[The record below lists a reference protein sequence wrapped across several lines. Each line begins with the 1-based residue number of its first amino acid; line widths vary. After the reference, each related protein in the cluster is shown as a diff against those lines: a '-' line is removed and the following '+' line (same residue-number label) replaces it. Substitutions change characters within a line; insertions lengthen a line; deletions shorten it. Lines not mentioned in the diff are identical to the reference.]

1 MNWLI
6 TYNGLT
12 QTFAARGLSNLR
24 RTRVSQAQDTV
35 SFTCPGPYDTAELFP
50 FGSIVEISFQPAS
63 GDNVRW
69 FYGKVIQV
77 PRSGSGTEENMDYIL
92 AGPWW
97 HLDNLVYQQAWSA
110 GRQVSP
116 YTLADGES
124 KLGEETVDE
133 ILYDLIGIYK
143 SRVIL
148 GQAPAG
154 TRLNSGQV
162 ITDVINYAIAAGAPI
177 ALGTIEPDLDI
188 PWDEQ
193 NDITCAEAIRRML
206 RWSPDAI
213 AWFDYSTTPY
223 PTFHCKRRDA
233 LTSLSLSVIPE
244 ESGIQSISALQII
257 PRPDIQ
263 VPAVVLKFEQV
274 NTINDVDYES
284 ITTQKFPLTATGRE
298 FGALTATLQ
307 LAGTQATILSQK
319 IKAKTIDLIADTF
332 WLAHDDTYKNGT
344 NDIMVTAVL
353 AGTHSPAVPPYLN
366 ELIEGQIQ
374 DWMTGIHFE
383 EVVYTATAL
392 VTIYDNAAHDNIIK
406 KELKTLSCKIIATDA
421 CGVIPPP
428 GEKTKTY
435 TRLTNLVSGETVPAG
450 LAESIYNSLNPLQ
463 YDGKLNLV
471 EEECLVG
478 ASLVEARAH
487 LGLVL
492 NLTGGMAAWSTMN
505 AVIQEI
511 TENVDSGQTSIS
523 FGPPEQLSIQDLME
537 FLRANRGRGVA
548 FSFKKRE
555 NGQSASGVSSVD
567 LSGPTPLLNTAGA
580 SGQTK
585 LLTVLA
591 DSTKKIVLNPDLI
604 TAAGAVELKPVAAS
618 VMVSGVL
625 KTINVLASEAF
636 AGGGEVSGFTG
647 TVTVISAFQW
657 SSSSLQYKTKAL
669 TYANG
674 LLTSVGTE
682 SGWNTL
688 FTASSGCPA

>member
-24 RTRVSQAQDTV
+24 RTRVSRAQDTV

-110 GRQVSP
+110 GRQVNP

-213 AWFDYSTTPY
+213 AWFDYSTSPY
-223 PTFHCKRRDA
+223 PTFNCARRSTLA
-233 LTSLSLSVIPE
+233 SLSLPVIPE
-244 ESGIQSISALQII
+244 ESGIQSVSALQII

-284 ITTQKFPLTATGRE
+284 ITTQKFPLSATGRE

-307 LAGTQATILSQK
+307 LAGTQATILSQQ
-319 IKAKTIDLIADTF
+319 IKAKALGADV
-332 WLAHDDTYKNGT
+332 WANDAWWRAHDPSIA
-344 NDIMVTAVL
+344 NDEIYELTFIAP
-353 AGTHSPAVPPYLN
+353 HSADPGEDYPN
-366 ELIEGQIQ
+366 ELTEGTVQ
-374 DWMTGIHFE
+374 DWMDKHVKKHI
-383 EVVYTATAL
+383 VYSTCL
-392 VTIYDNAAHDNIIK
+392 VTVKDSEGNDIK
-406 KELKTLSCKIIATDA
+406 TEARVLSCEIVGKRFV
-421 CGVIPPP
+421 VI
-428 GEKTKTY
+428 EHTI
-435 TRLTNLVSGETVPAG
+435 L
-450 LAESIYNSLNPLQ
+450 PL
-463 YDGKLNLV
+463 
-471 EEECLVG
+471 
-478 ASLVEARAH
+478 
-487 LGLVL
+487 
-492 NLTGGMAAWSTMN
+492 
-505 AVIQEI
+505 
-511 TENVDSGQTSIS
+511 
-523 FGPPEQLSIQDLME
+523 
-537 FLRANRGRGVA
+537 
-548 FSFKKRE
+548 
-555 NGQSASGVSSVD
+555 
-567 LSGPTPLLNTAGA
+567 
-580 SGQTK
+580 
-585 LLTVLA
+585 
-591 DSTKKIVLNPDLI
+591 
-604 TAAGAVELKPVAAS
+604 
-618 VMVSGVL
+618 
-625 KTINVLASEAF
+625 
-636 AGGGEVSGFTG
+636 
-647 TVTVISAFQW
+647 
-657 SSSSLQYKTKAL
+657 
-669 TYANG
+669 
-674 LLTSVGTE
+674 
-682 SGWNTL
+682 
-688 FTASSGCPA
+688 

>member
-35 SFTCPGPYDTAELFP
+35 SFTCPGPYDAAELFP
-50 FGSIVEISFQPAS
+50 FGSIVEISFQPDV

-162 ITDVINYAIAAGAPI
+162 ITDVINYAIASGAPI

-213 AWFDYSTTPY
+213 AWFDYSTSPY
-223 PTFHCKRRDA
+223 PTFNCARRSTLA
-233 LTSLSLSVIPE
+233 SLSLPVIPE
-244 ESGIQSISALQII
+244 ESGIQSVSALQII

-284 ITTQKFPLTATGRE
+284 ITTQKFPLSATGRE

-307 LAGTQATILSQK
+307 LAGTQATILSQQ
-319 IKAKTIDLIADTF
+319 IKAKALGADV
-332 WLAHDDTYKNGT
+332 WANDAWWRAHDPSIA
-344 NDIMVTAVL
+344 NDEIYELTFIAP
-353 AGTHSPAVPPYLN
+353 HSADPGEDYPN
-366 ELIEGQIQ
+366 ELTEGTVQ
-374 DWMTGIHFE
+374 DWMDKHVKKHI
-383 EVVYTATAL
+383 VYSTCL
-392 VTIYDNAAHDNIIK
+392 VTVKDSEGNDIK
-406 KELKTLSCKIIATDA
+406 TEARVLSCEIVVTDA
-421 CGVIPPP
+421 GGVIPP
-428 GEKTKTY
+428 GVEITKTY

-492 NLTGGMAAWSTMN
+492 NLTGGLAAWATMN
-505 AVIQEI
+505 ALVQQIDED
-511 TENVDSGQTSIS
+511 VDSGRTTLS

-548 FSFKKRE
+548 FSFKKRSF
-555 NGQSASGVSSVD
+555 QSR
-567 LSGPTPLLNTAGA
+567 T
-580 SGQTK
+580 
-585 LLTVLA
+585 
-591 DSTKKIVLNPDLI
+591 
-604 TAAGAVELKPVAAS
+604 
-618 VMVSGVL
+618 
-625 KTINVLASEAF
+625 
-636 AGGGEVSGFTG
+636 
-647 TVTVISAFQW
+647 
-657 SSSSLQYKTKAL
+657 
-669 TYANG
+669 
-674 LLTSVGTE
+674 
-682 SGWNTL
+682 
-688 FTASSGCPA
+688 